1 MLNAFLLILVA
12 IFMSVTAEL
21 LLKSG
26 MDVIRNQIGEL
37 GLSNFGQGIRMIL
50 SSPRILGGFGFFGVG
65 ALFWLAALSRVSLSW
80 AYPMLSIGYI
90 LVLLFS
96 AIVLKEQ
103 VSMLRWAGV
112 LIICLGIVL
121 VGRS

>member
-1 MLNAFLLILVA
+1 MLKPFLLILVA

-26 MDVIRNQIGEL
+26 MDVIRNEIGVL
-37 GLSNFGQGIRMIL
+37 GLSNLVPGLKRIIT
-50 SSPRILGGFGFFGVG
+50 SPRILGGFGFFGIG

-96 AIVLKEQ
+96 AIVLREQ

-112 LIICLGIVL
+112 LVICLGIAL